1 MTPEREDQARG
12 GGCEYAGGEPNEM
25 QLKLQRRMAS
35 IRHTVM
41 VISGKG
47 GVGKST
53 VAANLAVA
61 MAERGLRVG
70 LLDVDI
76 HGPSIPKLLHVE
88 NQRPGPSP
96 DGGIMPIGFD
106 KGIKVMSI
114 AFFLPNT
121 DEAVIWR
128 GPRKYSAIE
137 QLLAETDWGELD
149 VLVVDS
155 PPGTGDEPLAVAQL
169 IPQADGAVVVTTPQ
183 ELAIIDVRKSITFCR
198 ALDLP
203 VLGVIENMSGLCCPH
218 CGETIEVFAGSGG
231 ETLARQMG
239 VPFLGRIPIDPAVA
253 LSGDAGR
260 PYLLASS
267 NAPVAEAFR
276 AAVAP
281 LLDLD
286 ADLGAVP
293 AS

>member
-1 MTPEREDQARG
+1 MTPQGHGQTAG
-12 GGCEYAGGEPNEM
+12 GGCEYAGGEPDEM

-35 IRHTVM
+35 IHHTVM
-41 VISGKG
+41 VLSGKG

-61 MAERGLRVG
+61 LAERGLRVG

-88 NQRPGPSP
+88 DQRPGPSP
-96 DGGIMPIGFD
+96 DHGIMPIEFD
-106 KGIKVMSI
+106 MAIKVMSI
-114 AFFLPNT
+114 AFFLPHS

-137 QLLAETDWGELD
+137 QLLAETEWGELD
-149 VLVVDS
+149 VLVVDA
-155 PPGTGDEPLAVAQL
+155 PPGVAQL
-169 IPQADGAVVVTTPQ
+169 SPQSDGAVVVTTPQ
-183 ELAIIDVRKSITFCR
+183 DLAVVDVRKSITFCR
-198 ALDLP
+198 ALELP
-203 VLGVIENMSGLCCPH
+203 VLGVIENMSGLVCPH
-218 CGETIEVFAGSGG
+218 CGETIQVFAGSGG
-231 ETLARQMG
+231 ELLARQMG

-260 PYLLASS
+260 PYLLSASDT
-267 NAPVAEAFR
+267 PVAEAFR

-286 ADLGAVP
+286 AAPGAVP

>member
-1 MTPEREDQARG
+1 MSAERQG
-12 GGCEYAGGEPNEM
+12 HTHGSGCEYAGAEPDET

-35 IRHTVM
+35 IHHTYM
-41 VISGKG
+41 VLSGKG

-61 MAERGLRVG
+61 FAERGLRVG

-76 HGPSIPKLLHVE
+76 HGPSIPKLFRLEH
-88 NQRPGPSP
+88 QRPGPSP
-96 DGGIMPIGFD
+96 DNGIMPIEFD
-106 KGIKVMSI
+106 MGIKVMSI
-114 AFFLPNT
+114 AFFLPHA

-137 QLLAETDWGELD
+137 QLLAETEWGELD
-149 VLVVDS
+149 VLVVDA

-169 IPQADGAVVVTTPQ
+169 IPQADGAIVVTTPQ
-183 ELAIIDVRKSITFCR
+183 DLAVIDVRKSITFCR
-198 ALDLP
+198 ALGLP
-203 VLGVIENMSGLCCPH
+203 VAGVIENMSGLRCPH
-218 CGETIEVFAGSGG
+218 CGEVVEVFAGSGG
-231 ETLARQMG
+231 ELLARDMG
-239 VPFLGRIPIDPAVA
+239 VPFLGRVPIDPAVA

-260 PYLLASS
+260 PYLLSS
-267 NAPVAEAFR
+267 SDTPVAEAFR

-286 ADLGAVP
+286 AAGAVP
-293 AS
+293 AP